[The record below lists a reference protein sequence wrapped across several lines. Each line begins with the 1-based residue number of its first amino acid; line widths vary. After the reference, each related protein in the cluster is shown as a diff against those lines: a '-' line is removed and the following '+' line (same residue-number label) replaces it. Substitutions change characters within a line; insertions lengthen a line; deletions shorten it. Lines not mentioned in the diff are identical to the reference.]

1 MIFIDRFLASG
12 VRFVLDKVATVVNT
26 ELNDA
31 TRLREELMEAQ
42 MQFELGEI
50 SEDELVGI
58 ERAVSERLREIRA
71 RERGDDPEQRMEIT
85 GIEVSVDSDVEG

>member
-1 MIFIDRFLASG
+1 MIFIDRFLSSG
-12 VRFVLDKVATVVNT
+12 VRFVLDKVAMVVNT

-42 MQFELGEI
+42 MRFELGEI
-50 SEDELVGI
+50 SEEDLIGI

-71 RERGDDPEQRMEIT
+71 RERGTDSEERMEIT
-85 GIEVSVDSDVEG
+85 GIEVSVDDDVEG